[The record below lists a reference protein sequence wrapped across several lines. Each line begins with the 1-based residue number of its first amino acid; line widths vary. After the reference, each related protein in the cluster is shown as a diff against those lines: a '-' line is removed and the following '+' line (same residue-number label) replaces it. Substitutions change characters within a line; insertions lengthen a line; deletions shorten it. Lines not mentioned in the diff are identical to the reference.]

1 MSSRSSDDLWESE
14 APEEA
19 PEEEQELTLED
30 LRIIAIPGVYNSEGE
45 PLKDGEQI
53 DPWATTLALHEWY
66 EDGWRLV
73 STDLGLAYLERDLEV
88 LASLME
94 DPPMCGTCAEFDG
107 NWCTVHRLSAD
118 EDDYPM
124 NEGCYVRRED

>member
-1 MSSRSSDDLWESE
+1 
-14 APEEA
+14 
-19 PEEEQELTLED
+19 
-30 LRIIAIPGVYNSEGE
+30 VYNSEGE

-107 NWCTVHRLSAD
+107 NWCPVHRLSAD
-118 EDDYPM
+118 EDDHPM
-124 NEGCYVRRED
+124 NGDCYVRRDD